1 MKKIVT
7 FAGLIL
13 LPSALF
19 AGWGSDCWNTGSM
32 HAGWFG
38 GYIPGGGL
46 LLIIATFL
54 ELGLLVFLAYRFAG
68 KKKGPDKVS
77 ESPLD
82 IAGKR
87 YARGEISKEEFM
99 RIKDDIG

>member
-1 MKKIVT
+1 MKKIAT
-7 FAGLIL
+7 FTGLIL

-19 AGWGSDCWNTGSM
+19 ARWGSDCWNTGSM
-32 HAGWFG
+32 RAGWFG

-68 KKKGPDKVS
+68 GKKKTEG
-77 ESPLD
+77 ESGSALD
-82 IAGKR
+82 IAKKR
-87 YARGEISKEEFM
+87 YAKGEISEEEFGK
-99 RIKDDIG
+99 IKDDIG